1 MFEMMNK
8 GQRGPFK
15 KWNSSSPLLLR
26 RFKGLVLVIRDEG
39 GCLKLGVQIKY
50 EILNRGGIKS
60 LIY

>member
-1 MFEMMNK
+1 MMNK
-8 GQRGPFK
+8 GPRGPFK

-50 EILNRGGIKS
+50 EILNKGVQN
-60 LIY
+60 L